1 MNYKKGQEKLL
12 IIEPFYGGSH
22 KKLID
27 IICASKYLFYFNILY
42 FRAIVH
48 NLRQ

>member
-1 MNYKKGQEKLL
+1 MDRQKFKNKLTGMNYTKGQEKLL

-27 IICASKYLFYFNILY
+27 IICTSKYVL
-42 FRAIVH
+42 
-48 NLRQ
+48 